1 MYIDIPCIIWI
12 LAMYSESPF
21 SLCTKHFLEFIV
33 LFFFKLEKKFFF
45 SAAFK
50 IQHLKFILSD
60 LFISDGIFSVSGG
73 FEKQN

>member
-1 MYIDIPCIIWI
+1 
-12 LAMYSESPF
+12 MYSESPF
-21 SLCTKHFLEFIV
+21 SLCTNHFLEFIIV
-33 LFFFKLEKKFFF
+33 GWKFFFLKLEKKFFF